1 MSDNKLKEI
10 LNNKRS
16 NIKIDVDEEPE
27 LKELKV
33 RATIEKL
40 TGESLE
46 EDDLTKID
54 QSEVNDF
61 LKRISKTQSKN
72 PIKHNNSKTE
82 SIDSSNALF
91 DVRLNPDAFKS
102 LIIHWLKTD
111 EAFLNN
117 VGFYIKRYLLNKDK
131 DE

>member
-72 PIKHNNSKTE
+72 PIKQNNSKTE

-111 EAFLNN
+111 ESFLNN

>member
-72 PIKHNNSKTE
+72 PIKQNNSKTE